1 MFPFYRGN
9 PPPVLVGGCLIFYIF
24 LRKEK
29 AGTVAPALYLSV
41 VMALYKPLAP
51 RCFRRCLPLY
61 FGQDFAREQRIGN
74 PAALAAVCRGFLPAG
89 SPCIAASLLCYLRIC
104 NRCTVSGCVSN
115 EILKNVRGNLTP
127 ILQDKI
133 CR

>member
-51 RCFRRCLPLY
+51 RCFRAL
-61 FGQDFAREQRIGN
+61 
-74 PAALAAVCRGFLPAG
+74 PAAVLRAGLRKRTKDRQSCRPCCLLPGFLRLVALV
-89 SPCIAASLLCYLRIC
+89 SLPPFYAIGFAIGVPLA
-104 NRCTVSGCVSN
+104 
-115 EILKNVRGNLTP
+115 
-127 ILQDKI
+127 DA
-133 CR
+133 